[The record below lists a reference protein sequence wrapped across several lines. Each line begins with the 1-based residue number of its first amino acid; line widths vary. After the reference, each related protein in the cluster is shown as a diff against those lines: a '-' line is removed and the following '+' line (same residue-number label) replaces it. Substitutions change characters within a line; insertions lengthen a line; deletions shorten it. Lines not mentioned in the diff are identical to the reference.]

1 MLLVRLPGGHAAASL
16 SPGCLRLIHTRSGC
30 SAETPEAICLHFLN
44 FSQRFRSFMR
54 TAPRAGSS
62 TWERGVYFP
71 PWMAVFRHL
80 PRLSASWPGQTE
92 SEAHTLE
99 GLDAINFYMREART
113 YGAEVASITR
123 AIATLDH
130 AMGGATAF
138 AAAVHLRD
146 SFMGVPRS
154 R

>member
-1 MLLVRLPGGHAAASL
+1 MSPLLEFLATLPQFHADRTACRVVHMGTGCVLTTVDGGL
-16 SPGCLRLIHTRSGC
+16 SPPAAT
-30 SAETPEAICLHFLN
+30 
-44 FSQRFRSFMR
+44 
-54 TAPRAGSS
+54 
-62 TWERGVYFP
+62 
-71 PWMAVFRHL
+71 
-80 PRLSASWPGQTE
+80 LSASWPGQTE

-113 YGAEVASITR
+113 YGAEVASINR

-130 AMGGATAF
+130 AMGGTTAF
-138 AAAVHLRD
+138 SATVHLRD